1 MGAYRSNL
9 VDRRI
14 LNLAI
19 NARNAMPN
27 GGCKRWE
34 KQTSAREL
42 RRSVYDYTA

>member
-19 NARNAMPN
+19 NARNATPK
-27 GGCKRWE
+27 GGMQEVGKADI
-34 KQTSAREL
+34 SARVAPFRL
-42 RRSVYDYTA
+42 

>member
-1 MGAYRSNL
+1 MGACLNL

-27 GGCKRWE
+27 GGRK
-34 KQTSAREL
+34 KLVAL
-42 RRSVYDYTA
+42 RRTI